1 MPLDCSPA
9 AARRRL
15 PVRADL
21 CLDRHLTTAPGAAR
35 EARRCGRVPRACA
48 RSPGPSWGLS
58 SRRVAGPGRNAHS
71 VGRCRL
77 RRRVTLVPVPGR
89 LLPVDRREI
98 AREFGD
104 RVRTL
109 RVTRGMTQ
117 EDLAGASGLSR
128 NQVQNIEHARN
139 NVLDEHG
146 RPGPANPTLETIWA
160 LAIALGVDAAEL
172 VRRAN

>member
-1 MPLDCSPA
+1 
-9 AARRRL
+9 
-15 PVRADL
+15 
-21 CLDRHLTTAPGAAR
+21 
-35 EARRCGRVPRACA
+35 
-48 RSPGPSWGLS
+48 
-58 SRRVAGPGRNAHS
+58 
-71 VGRCRL
+71 
-77 RRRVTLVPVPGR
+77 
-89 LLPVDRREI
+89 
-98 AREFGD
+98 
-104 RVRTL
+104 
-109 RVTRGMTQ
+109 MTQ